1 MKALYKAIK
10 TVGPSRAPIFI
21 HGESGTGKDL
31 AADALHKHS
40 PRAQQALI
48 PINCASIPLSLIESE
63 LFGHVKGAFTGA
75 HTDHNG
81 AFIQA
86 DKGTLFLDEVADL
99 DIQIQA
105 KLLRVLQTGE
115 VRRIG
120 ETKHRLVDV
129 RIISATHR
137 DLHSLVRAGSFR
149 ADLFYRL
156 HVVPIRL
163 PALRERGDD
172 ILLIAQFMLTK
183 YAREDGRSFKTFSLQ
198 TQELLVRHTW
208 PGNVRELI
216 NTIRAA
222 VAMHDGE
229 VIEAAMLRDP
239 LHLSH
244 QFGDFVDAAEKINSA
259 HLSTNQVQ
267 LLAVVERNAIA
278 AALNLFSGNVTQA
291 AKALGVNPSTI
302 HRKIATYVEPIS
314 D

>member
-1 MKALYKAIK
+1 MRDLYQAIK
-10 TVGPSRAPIFI
+10 TVGPSRAPVFI

-31 AADALHKHS
+31 AAEAIHRHS
-40 PRAQQALI
+40 LRSAQALI

-99 DIQIQA
+99 DMQIQA

-115 VRRIG
+115 
-120 ETKHRLVDV
+120 V

-156 HVVPIRL
+156 YVVPVSM
-163 PALRERGDD
+163 PTLRERGDD

-183 YAREDGRSFKTFSLQ
+183 YAREDGRKFKTFSPQ
-198 TQELLVRHTW
+198 SQELLVRHTW

-239 LHLSH
+239 LQLSR
-244 QFGDFVDAAEKINSA
+244 QFGDFIDTAEKINA
-259 HLSTNQVQ
+259 THLSANQVQ

-302 HRKIATYVEPIS
+302 HRKIATYDEPNS
-314 D
+314 P

>member
-1 MKALYKAIK
+1 MKAVYKAIK
-10 TVGPSRAPIFI
+10 TVGPSRAPVFI

-31 AADALHKHS
+31 AAEAIHHHS
-40 PRAQQALI
+40 HRAQQALI
-48 PINCASIPLSLIESE
+48 PINCASIPLNLIESE

-75 HTDHNG
+75 QTDHNG

-115 VRRIG
+115 VRKIG
-120 ETKHRLVDV
+120 EKKHRHVDV

-137 DLHSLVRAGSFR
+137 DLHTLVRAGTFR

-156 HVVPIRL
+156 YVVPLSL
-163 PALRERGDD
+163 PSLRERGDD
-172 ILLIAQFMLTK
+172 ILLIAQFILKK
-183 YAREDGRSFKTFSLQ
+183 YALEDGRRFKTFSPQ
-198 TQELLVRHTW
+198 SQELLARHSW

-229 VIEAAMLRDP
+229 VIEVGMLRDP
-239 LHLSH
+239 LQLSQ
-244 QFGDFVDAAEKINSA
+244 QFSAFSEVAEKNKQVP
-259 HLSTNQVQ
+259 LSTNQIQ

-278 AALNLFSGNVTQA
+278 AALNICSGNVTQA
-291 AKALGVNPSTI
+291 AKALGVSPSTI
-302 HRKIATYVEPIS
+302 HRKIASYAEPLS
-314 D
+314 L